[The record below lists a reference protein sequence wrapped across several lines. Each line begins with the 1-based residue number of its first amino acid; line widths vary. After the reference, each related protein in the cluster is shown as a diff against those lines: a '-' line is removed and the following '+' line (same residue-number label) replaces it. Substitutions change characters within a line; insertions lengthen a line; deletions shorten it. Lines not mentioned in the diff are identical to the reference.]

1 MSRKYCQSLR
11 LLILLFGLVPC
22 IAFAAN
28 FGVGPM
34 MVELGNAA
42 KTGLV
47 KISNIDASPLQLQ
60 VRLFSWTLGAQGE
73 SLYEESDDLVFFPH
87 LLEIQ
92 PKEERLIRAGIK
104 QPATDKEK
112 SYMLFIEEIPQSQ
125 KRTLED
131 ESLAASAKGMK
142 VAVAVRFG
150 VPVFVLPVKPE
161 FNAEVSHIALD
172 KGVLA
177 LTVKNTGNTHL
188 VIPEIQLKSEGKFTK
203 SVIGGTILSGSARDY
218 RIAIPDDSCN
228 TIGQLDIVVKTRT
241 EKLEPKAV
249 FKIDKAL
256 CR

>member
-1 MSRKYCQSLR
+1 M
-11 LLILLFGLVPC
+11 LLLGLVPC
-22 IAFAAN
+22 TAFAAN

-47 KISNIDASPLQLQ
+47 KISNVDASPLQLQ

-73 SLYEESDDLVFFPH
+73 SLYEESDDLVFYPH
-87 LLEIQ
+87 LLDIQ

-125 KRTLED
+125 KRTLGD

-150 VPVFVLPVKPE
+150 IPVFVLPVKPE

-218 RIAIPDDSCN
+218 RIPIPDDVCN
-228 TIGQLDIVVKTRT
+228 ALEQLDIVVKTRT

-256 CR
+256 CH

>member
-1 MSRKYCQSLR
+1 
-11 LLILLFGLVPC
+11 
-22 IAFAAN
+22 
-28 FGVGPM
+28 
-34 MVELGNAA
+34 MVELGSGA

-47 KISNIDASPLQLQ
+47 KISNVDVHPLQLQ
-60 VRLFSWTLGAQGE
+60 VRLFRWTSGAQGE
-73 SLYEESDDLVFFPH
+73 SLYEESDDLVFYPH

-104 QPATDKEK
+104 QPATHEEK

-125 KRTLED
+125 KKTLGN

-161 FNAEVSHIALD
+161 FNAEVSQISVD

-188 VIPEIQLKSEGKFTK
+188 VIPEIQLKSEGEFTK
-203 SVIGGTILSGSARDY
+203 SVIGGTILSGSAREY
-218 RIAIPDDSCN
+218 RIPIPDDVCN
-228 TIGQLDIVVKTRT
+228 TAAQLNVVVKTRT

-256 CR
+256 CH